1 MVDTIGRHRA
11 PGGYSAINE
20 LTLVF
25 GGITAPV
32 AKTSAVLAASGGL
45 VAAVAL
51 PASAAPT
58 SPAAPAAPVSAS
70 AASATPAT
78 RAAQAVTAPIPAAPS
93 VQATTADFGSVS
105 VKAVAKPRPRPQP
118 EPEQQPEAAPTTPE
132 RTQSAPSRNQQRS
145 AAPASTPDPA
155 ADPGDNLPAA
165 SGVVAI
171 ARQYIGV
178 PYVYGGS
185 SPSGFDCSGFTS
197 YVFAKVG
204 KSLPRTAAAQQAAAR
219 RVSNPQPGDLVFFGS
234 PAYHVGIY
242 VGNGRMIDSPRTGMS
257 VTVRPIFGGVSGY
270 GRF

>member
-1 MVDTIGRHRA
+1 MVDTIGRHRS
-11 PGGYSAINE
+11 PGGYSALNE

-25 GGITAPV
+25 GSITQPV

-51 PASAAPT
+51 PASAAP
-58 SPAAPAAPVSAS
+58 AAPAAPVSANPTS
-70 AASATPAT
+70 GTPVATTP
-78 RAAQAVTAPIPAAPS
+78 AQAVTAPIPAAPS
-93 VQATTADFGSVS
+93 VVSTTADFGSVS
-105 VKAVAKPRPRPQP
+105 VKAVAKPKPQPRP
-118 EPEQQPEAAPTTPE
+118 EPEPQPEAAPSTPE
-132 RTQSAPSRNQQRS
+132 RTQTAPSRTNQR
-145 AAPASTPDPA
+145 AAPATTPAPA

-219 RVSNPQPGDLVFFGS
+219 RVSQPQPGDLVFFGS

-242 VGNGRMIDSPRTGMS
+242 VGNGQMIDAPRTGMS

>member
-1 MVDTIGRHRA
+1 MVDTIGRHRS

-25 GGITAPV
+25 GSITQPV

-51 PASAAPT
+51 PASAAP
-58 SPAAPAAPVSAS
+58 SAPAAPVSAAPTAGS
-70 AASATPAT
+70 AANVAP
-78 RAAQAVTAPIPAAPS
+78 AQAVTAPIPAAPV
-93 VQATTADFGSVS
+93 VQTTTADFGSVS
-105 VKAVAKPRPRPQP
+105 VKAVAKPKPQPRPEP
-118 EPEQQPEAAPTTPE
+118 VAEPEATPTTPE
-132 RTQSAPSRNQQRS
+132 RTQTAPSRSNQR
-145 AAPASTPDPA
+145 AATPATPAPA

-171 ARQYIGV
+171 AKQYIGV

-204 KSLPRTAAAQQAAAR
+204 KSLPRTAAAQQSAAR
-219 RVSNPQPGDLVFFGS
+219 PVSNPQPGDLVFFGA

-242 VGNGRMIDSPRTGMS
+242 VGNGQMIDAPRTGMS
-257 VTVRPIFGGVSGY
+257 VTVRPLFGGVSGY